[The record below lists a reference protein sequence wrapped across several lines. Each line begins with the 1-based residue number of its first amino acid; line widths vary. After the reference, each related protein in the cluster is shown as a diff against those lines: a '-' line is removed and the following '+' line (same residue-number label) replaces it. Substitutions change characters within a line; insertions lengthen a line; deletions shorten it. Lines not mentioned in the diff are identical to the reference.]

1 VLYIDL
7 KEGALPVNVK
17 VIGSGQVPATLG
29 AQFKKEIIVAAL
41 LALLAV
47 VGMIYWR
54 YRVGRI
60 VLPIAATVISEVI
73 MILGIWAAL
82 GWQLDLASIAG
93 IILVLGTGV
102 DQLVIIT
109 DRLMRGAT
117 AVPKKAEG
125 KYAASGGRLH
135 EKRIMEIL
143 GIILGAAAT
152 TVAAMLPLLFMGF
165 GALTGFALTV
175 IIGVGVG
182 VGIARPSYA
191 SIADYIFTEE
201 SASDKKADGQMAAE
215 LELEETAGSNRA
227 EVISN
232 KDGPKPTDAKEKA
245 EEDGNGK
252 AVKETRKKG
261 SRKMAEDEAKK

>member
-1 VLYIDL
+1 
-7 KEGALPVNVK
+7 
-17 VIGSGQVPATLG
+17 
-29 AQFKKEIIVAAL
+29 
-41 LALLAV
+41 
-47 VGMIYWR
+47 MIYWR

-117 AVPKKAEG
+117 AVPKKSEG

-191 SIADYIFTEE
+191 SVADYIFTEE
-201 SASDKKADGQMAAE
+201 GASDKKFADQTAAE
-215 LELEETAGSNRA
+215 LEELEETAGSTKA